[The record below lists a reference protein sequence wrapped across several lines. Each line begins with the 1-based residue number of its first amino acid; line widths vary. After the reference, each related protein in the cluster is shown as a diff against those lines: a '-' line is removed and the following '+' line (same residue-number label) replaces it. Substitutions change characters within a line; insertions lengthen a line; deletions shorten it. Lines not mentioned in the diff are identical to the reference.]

1 MDADG
6 NGQIEFS
13 EFLAHSLTLDHLT
26 KENVRILF
34 DDIIRTFVIQSK
46 YDKMQKAQQK
56 KLAQK
61 RKGQDVENGN

>member
-46 YDKMQKAQQK
+46 YDKMQKAQ
-56 KLAQK
+56 
-61 RKGQDVENGN
+61 